1 MIFRLQGNDGGD
13 PAFRSQLQSFELW
26 NQEFG
31 SCLFKEIGES
41 KLVYGHFY

>member
-1 MIFRLQGNDGGD
+1 MVFRLQGSDEGD

-31 SCLFKEIGES
+31 SGLFKEIRES
-41 KLVYGHFY
+41 E